1 MRLSSSRK
9 AERGSP
15 TTCRDITARLSKGR
29 AIQALF
35 GAQFEVDGRV
45 NQAMSDRMIHLVGSI
60 PFRTPAEVFERVG
73 RILGPRLYSIPDGE
87 TGERLGWIACLEPI
101 FAAHPQFESTGQ
113 KYTARA
119 SGSDTTGKYRL
130 KAGVSPEDVRF
141 DNLPFARIAVE
152 SFREFERVKRTGAL
166 PPSVRFQLTLLQ

>member
-1 MRLSSSRK
+1 MWTRWR
-9 AERGSP
+9 R
-15 TTCRDITARLSKGR
+15 CGR
-29 AIQALF
+29 F
-35 GAQFEVDGRV
+35 GRREDHTV
-45 NQAMSDRMIHLVGSI
+45 SDRMIHLVGSI

-73 RILGPRLYSIPDGE
+73 SILGPRLYSIPDGE

-119 SGSDTTGKYRL
+119 SGSDTTGKYKL

-152 SFREFERVKRTGAL
+152 SFREFESAQRTG
-166 PPSVRFQLTLLQ
+166 